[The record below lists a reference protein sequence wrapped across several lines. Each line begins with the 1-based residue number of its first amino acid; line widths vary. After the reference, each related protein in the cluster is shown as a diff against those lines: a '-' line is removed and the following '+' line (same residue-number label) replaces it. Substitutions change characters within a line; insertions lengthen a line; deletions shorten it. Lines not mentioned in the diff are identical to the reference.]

1 MFLFGYQFISNI
13 QFSYYSTSD
22 TFSTLDG
29 LVCFPF
35 VFEGFLKKS
44 MLSSGKKSKIA
55 FLVSQVCTYLETFQ
69 TINADSLSS
78 LYGNSNKKFNYGNNY
93 KPTNYSHP
101 QISSLLQL
109 KFFVVSIEKLRYF

>member
-1 MFLFGYQFISNI
+1 MLRLVFMGVLRVFHKYFEVLQGLFMSVSRKIFFCYNSILMFLFGYQFISNI

-55 FLVSQVCTYLETFQ
+55 FLVSMLCTFK
-69 TINADSLSS
+69 S
-78 LYGNSNKKFNYGNNY
+78 
-93 KPTNYSHP
+93 
-101 QISSLLQL
+101 
-109 KFFVVSIEKLRYF
+109 